1 MRQRSREIGLSPSQL
16 RKLRLKKGGRNVR
29 WFCTIWLICI
39 FALVGC
45 DDIVSSGL
53 SLIATPTP
61 NATPTPLTN
70 LLELSAPNTRI
81 ILAQNEATQNAKV
94 VYLGRTESRYSVQ
107 IDQQLNEK
115 RVGDSVIWDSF
126 IAPGVSAEYEMRIAD
141 NGDSDDLALGG
152 TVDLLVFNPR
162 PNPALN
168 ADIFPTDLS
177 YEADIDYVVPMGQM
191 VPGTTWRYVGLDAN
205 GRIQFEG
212 ERGVTL
218 YTQGDGLF
226 WRGWINPAVFGDYE
240 LTIIQANADQ
250 VRVTGV
256 ADIIIFP
263 K

>member
-1 MRQRSREIGLSPSQL
+1 MRSFRA
-16 RKLRLKKGGRNVR
+16 
-29 WFCTIWLICI
+29 FWLIC
-39 FALVGC
+39 FLAMVGC
-45 DDIVSSGL
+45 DDVVSSGL
-53 SLIATPTP
+53 ALIASPTP

-70 LLELSAPNTRI
+70 LLELTAPDTLI
-81 ILAQNEATQNAKV
+81 TLAQNGATQNSKII
-94 VYLGRTESRYSVQ
+94 YRGKTESRYSVE
-107 IDQQLNEK
+107 IDQQLTEK

-126 IAPGVSAEYEMRIAD
+126 VAPGVSAEYVMRIVD
-141 NGDSDDLALGG
+141 NGGSDDLAMVG

-162 PNPALN
+162 PTSAPN
-168 ADIFPTDLS
+168 ADIFPTDLV
-177 YEADIDYVVPMGQM
+177 YEADINYVVPLGQT

-205 GRIQFEG
+205 GRVQFEG

-240 LTIIQANADQ
+240 LTIIQAEAGQ

-256 ADIIIFP
+256 AKLIIFP